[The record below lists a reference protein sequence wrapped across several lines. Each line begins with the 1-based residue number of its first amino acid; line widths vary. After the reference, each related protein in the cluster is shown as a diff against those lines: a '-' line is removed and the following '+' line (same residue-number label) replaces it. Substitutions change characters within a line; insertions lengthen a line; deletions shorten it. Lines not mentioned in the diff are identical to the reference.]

1 MFPFYHECTM
11 HCSDNLH
18 NASAR
23 RTSILLLVVLTLVQR
38 LWAAP
43 PGGYSNCNSWWNWA
57 DGTGNAPGVGYEFET
72 RDFRFTNPLC
82 TTLQETNDLKWK
94 RITQIG
100 RDRIGGRLWELTVDT
115 SLLMPG
121 VLVAEV
127 ILDGTRLRVGYPDAA
142 NTANEAAFAIVQSR
156 DDSIWHNLN

>member
-1 MFPFYHECTM
+1 MY
-11 HCSDNLH
+11 CSDDLH

-23 RTSILLLVVLTLVQR
+23 RTSMLFLVVLTLVQR

-43 PGGYSNCNSWWNWA
+43 PGGGSSCISWWNWA
-57 DGTGNAPGVGYEFET
+57 GGNAPGVGYEFET
-72 RDFRFTNPLC
+72 GDLRFTNPLC

-100 RDRIGGRLWELTVDT
+100 RDRIGGRFWELTVDD

-121 VLVAEV
+121 ALVAEV
-127 ILDGTRLRVGYPDAA
+127 ILDGTKLRVGYPDAA
-142 NTANEAAFAIVQSR
+142 NTAEEAALAIVQSR
-156 DDSIWHNLN
+156 DNSIWHNLN